1 MMALNGI
8 RHLGMGGH
16 KLELSRQRNDGSG
29 LERVRIVI
37 ARTTGAA
44 VRGILVALLVLT
56 PALYLPVSATNG
68 TEVVVFVAI
77 LAFILTFAEYNSTFP
92 SFIEF
97 RDAPPVNR
105 LRFVG
110 LMSMVSILTLICK
123 NAYTPTE
130 LSSAA
135 YSVGLAVA
143 NVVDFPY
150 SPVRLVVLMLPAEAS
165 APLTEL
171 VRVTAS
177 IAYVAALVTIA
188 SFIYAVK
195 VRGWPTGN
203 GAFNVWTNLPLF
215 DPTKGGDV
223 VTRLQRDG
231 RLNISIGILLPFLI
245 PALIK
250 LLTNVIDPLTLAN
263 PQTLIWTMSAWAFLP
278 ASMIMR
284 GIATLRIAGLIVEK
298 RRAYSTSEAT
308 QTA

>member
-1 MMALNGI
+1 M
-8 RHLGMGGH
+8 
-16 KLELSRQRNDGSG
+16 
-29 LERVRIVI
+29 I

-44 VRGILVALLVLT
+44 IRGLLVALMVLT
-56 PALYLPVSATNG
+56 PALYLPVTSTNG
-68 TEVVVFVAI
+68 TEIVVFLAI
-77 LAFILTFAEYNSTFP
+77 LAFFLTFAEYNSAFP

-110 LMSMVSILTLICK
+110 LMTMITFMTLICK
-123 NAYTPTE
+123 NVYAPTG
-130 LSSAA
+130 LTTLT
-135 YSVGLAVA
+135 YSIGLGVA

-150 SPVRLVVLMLPAEAS
+150 SPVRLIILMLPADTS

-171 VRVTAS
+171 VRICAS
-177 IAYVAALVTIA
+177 VANVAALVTIG
-188 SFIYAVK
+188 SFAYAVR

-231 RLNISIGILLPFLI
+231 RLNICIGILLPFLI

-250 LLTNVIDPLTLAN
+250 LLTDYAEPISLSN
-263 PQTLIWTMSAWAFLP
+263 PQTMIWTLSAWAFLP

-284 GIATLRIAGLIVEK
+284 GLATLRIASLIVEK
-298 RRAYSTSEAT
+298 RRAYSTAEST

>member
-1 MMALNGI
+1 M
-8 RHLGMGGH
+8 
-16 KLELSRQRNDGSG
+16 
-29 LERVRIVI
+29 I

-44 VRGILVALLVLT
+44 IRGLLVALLVLT
-56 PALYLPVSATNG
+56 PALYLPASTSNG
-68 TEVVVFVAI
+68 TEIVVFLAI
-77 LAFILTFAEYNSTFP
+77 LAFILTFAEYNSAFP

-110 LMSMVSILTLICK
+110 LMSMISFLTLICK
-123 NAYTPTE
+123 NAYAPTD
-130 LSSAA
+130 LTSTTYA
-135 YSVGLAVA
+135 VGLAVA

-150 SPVRLVVLMLPAEAS
+150 SPVRLVVLMLPADAS
-165 APLTEL
+165 QPLVEL
-171 VRVTAS
+171 VRITSSV
-177 IAYVAALVTIA
+177 AYVAALVTIA
-188 SFIYAVK
+188 SFAYAVK
-195 VRGWPTGN
+195 LRGWPTGN

-231 RLNISIGILLPFLI
+231 RLNISVGVLLPFLI

-250 LLTNVIDPLTLAN
+250 ILTDFIDPLSLSN

-284 GIATLRIAGLIVEK
+284 GMATLRIAGLIVEK
-298 RRAYSTSEAT
+298 RRAYSTAETT

>member
-1 MMALNGI
+1 M
-8 RHLGMGGH
+8 
-16 KLELSRQRNDGSG
+16 
-29 LERVRIVI
+29 I

-44 VRGILVALLVLT
+44 IRGLLVALLVLT
-56 PALYLPVSATNG
+56 PALYLPASTSNG
-68 TEVVVFVAI
+68 TEIVVFLAI
-77 LAFILTFAEYNSTFP
+77 LAFILTFAEYNSAFP

-110 LMSMVSILTLICK
+110 LMSMISFLTLICK
-123 NAYTPTE
+123 NAYAPTE
-130 LSSAA
+130 LTSTV

-150 SPVRLVVLMLPAEAS
+150 SPVRLVVLMLPADAS
-165 APLTEL
+165 QPLVEL
-171 VRVTAS
+171 VRTTAS
-177 IAYVAALVTIA
+177 VAYVAALVTIA
-188 SFIYAVK
+188 SFAYAVK
-195 VRGWPTGN
+195 LRGWPTGN

-215 DPTKGGDV
+215 DPTKGRDV

-231 RLNISIGILLPFLI
+231 RLNISVGVLLPFLI

-250 LLTNVIDPLTLAN
+250 LLTDFIDPLSLSN

-284 GIATLRIAGLIVEK
+284 GMATLRIAGLIVEK
-298 RRAYSTSEAT
+298 RRAYSTTETT

>member
-1 MMALNGI
+1 M
-8 RHLGMGGH
+8 
-16 KLELSRQRNDGSG
+16 
-29 LERVRIVI
+29 I

-44 VRGILVALLVLT
+44 IRGLLVALMVLT
-56 PALYLPVSATNG
+56 PALYLPVTSTNG
-68 TEVVVFVAI
+68 TEIVVFLAI
-77 LAFILTFAEYNSTFP
+77 LAFFLTFAEYNSAFP

-110 LMSMVSILTLICK
+110 LMSMVTFLTLICK
-123 NAYTPTE
+123 NAYTPTG
-130 LSSAA
+130 LTTTF
-135 YSVGLAVA
+135 YSFGVGVA

-150 SPVRLVVLMLPAEAS
+150 SPVRLIILMLPTDAS
-165 APLTEL
+165 APLIEL
-171 VRVTAS
+171 VRISAS
-177 IAYVAALVTIA
+177 VAYVAALVTIA
-188 SFIYAVK
+188 SFAYAVK

-231 RLNISIGILLPFLI
+231 RLNICIGIQLPFLI

-250 LLTNVIDPLTLAN
+250 LLTDYADPISLSN
-263 PQTLIWTMSAWAFLP
+263 PQTLIWTLSAWAFLP

-284 GIATLRIAGLIVEK
+284 GMATLRIANLIVEK
-298 RRAYSTSEAT
+298 RRAYSTAEST

>member
-1 MMALNGI
+1 M
-8 RHLGMGGH
+8 
-16 KLELSRQRNDGSG
+16 
-29 LERVRIVI
+29 I

-44 VRGILVALLVLT
+44 IRGIMVALMVLT
-56 PALYLPVSATNG
+56 PALYLPVSSTNG
-68 TEVVVFVAI
+68 TEIVVFLAI
-77 LAFILTFAEYNSTFP
+77 LAFFLTFAEYNSAFP

-110 LMSMVSILTLICK
+110 LMSMITFLTLICK
-123 NAYTPTE
+123 DAYAPSDLT
-130 LSSAA
+130 
-135 YSVGLAVA
+135 GLFYALGLGIA

-150 SPVRLVVLMLPAEAS
+150 SPVRLVVLVLPADAN
-165 APLTEL
+165 APLIEL
-171 VRVTAS
+171 VRISAS
-177 IAYVAALVTIA
+177 VAYVAALVTIA
-188 SFIYAVK
+188 SFAYAVK
-195 VRGWPTGN
+195 MRGWPTGN

-231 RLNISIGILLPFLI
+231 RLNISIGVLLPFLI

-250 LLTNVIDPLTLAN
+250 LLTDYANPISLSN
-263 PQTLIWTMSAWAFLP
+263 PQTMIWTMSAWAFLP

-284 GIATLRIAGLIVEK
+284 GMATLRIANLIVEK
-298 RRAYSTSEAT
+298 RRAYSTTEST

>member
-1 MMALNGI
+1 M
-8 RHLGMGGH
+8 
-16 KLELSRQRNDGSG
+16 
-29 LERVRIVI
+29 I

-44 VRGILVALLVLT
+44 IRGLLVALMVLT
-56 PALYLPVSATNG
+56 PALYLPVTSTNG
-68 TEVVVFVAI
+68 TEIVVFLAI
-77 LAFILTFAEYNSTFP
+77 LAFFLTFAEYNSAFP

-110 LMSMVSILTLICK
+110 LMSMITFLTLICK
-123 NAYTPTE
+123 NAYTPTS
-130 LSSAA
+130 LTTIF
-135 YSVGLAVA
+135 YSFGVGVA

-150 SPVRLVVLMLPAEAS
+150 SPVRLIILMLPTDAS
-165 APLTEL
+165 APLIEL
-171 VRVTAS
+171 VRISAS
-177 IAYVAALVTIA
+177 VAYVAALVTIA
-188 SFIYAVK
+188 SFAYAVK

-231 RLNISIGILLPFLI
+231 RLNICIGILLPFLI

-250 LLTNVIDPLTLAN
+250 LLTDYAEPISLSN
-263 PQTLIWTMSAWAFLP
+263 PQTLIWTLSAWAFLP

-284 GIATLRIAGLIVEK
+284 GMATLRIANLIVEK
-298 RRAYSTSEAT
+298 RRAYSTAEST

>member
-1 MMALNGI
+1 M
-8 RHLGMGGH
+8 
-16 KLELSRQRNDGSG
+16 
-29 LERVRIVI
+29 I

-44 VRGILVALLVLT
+44 IRGLLVALMVLT
-56 PALYLPVSATNG
+56 PALYLPVTSTNG
-68 TEVVVFVAI
+68 TEIVVFLAI
-77 LAFILTFAEYNSTFP
+77 LAFFLTFAEYNSAFP

-110 LMSMVSILTLICK
+110 LMSMVTFLTLICK
-123 NAYTPTE
+123 NAYTPTG
-130 LSSAA
+130 LTTTF
-135 YSVGLAVA
+135 YSFGLGVA

-150 SPVRLVVLMLPAEAS
+150 SPVRLIILMLPTDAS
-165 APLTEL
+165 APLIEL
-171 VRVTAS
+171 VRISAS
-177 IAYVAALVTIA
+177 VAYVAALVTIA
-188 SFIYAVK
+188 SFAYAVK

-231 RLNISIGILLPFLI
+231 RLNICIGILLPFLI

-250 LLTNVIDPLTLAN
+250 LLTDYADPISLSN
-263 PQTLIWTMSAWAFLP
+263 PQTLIWTLSAWAFLP

-284 GIATLRIAGLIVEK
+284 GIATLRIANLIAEK
-298 RRAYSTSEAT
+298 RRAYSTAEST

>member
-1 MMALNGI
+1 M
-8 RHLGMGGH
+8 
-16 KLELSRQRNDGSG
+16 
-29 LERVRIVI
+29 
-37 ARTTGAA
+37 
-44 VRGILVALLVLT
+44 ALLVLT
-56 PALYLPVSATNG
+56 PALYLPASTSNG
-68 TEVVVFVAI
+68 AEIVVFLAI
-77 LAFILTFAEYNSTFP
+77 LAFILTFAEYNSAFP

-110 LMSMVSILTLICK
+110 LMSMVSFLTLICK
-123 NAYTPTE
+123 NAYAPTD
-130 LSSAA
+130 LTAVFYGA
-135 YSVGLAVA
+135 GLAVA
-143 NVVDFPY
+143 NILDFPY
-150 SPVRLVVLMLPAEAS
+150 SPVRLVVLMLPAGAS
-165 APLTEL
+165 PPLVEL
-171 VRVTAS
+171 VRISAS
-177 IAYVAALVTIA
+177 VAYVAALVTIA
-188 SFIYAVK
+188 SFVYAVK

-231 RLNISIGILLPFLI
+231 RLNISVGILLPFVI

-250 LLTNVIDPLTLAN
+250 LLANFVDPLSLTN

-284 GIATLRIAGLIVEK
+284 GMATLRIAGLIVEK
-298 RRAYSTSEAT
+298 RRAYSTNEAT

>member
-1 MMALNGI
+1 MQDGTKPSKKKKRSI
-8 RHLGMGGH
+8 RF
-16 KLELSRQRNDGSG
+16 
-29 LERVRIVI
+29 ERVWIVI

-44 VRGILVALLVLT
+44 IRGLLVALMVLT
-56 PALYLPVSATNG
+56 PALYLPVTSTNG
-68 TEVVVFVAI
+68 TEIVVFLAI
-77 LAFILTFAEYNSTFP
+77 LAFFLTFAEYNSAFP

-110 LMSMVSILTLICK
+110 LMSMVTFLTLICK
-123 NAYTPTE
+123 NAYTPTG
-130 LSSAA
+130 LTTTF
-135 YSVGLAVA
+135 YSFGVGVA

-150 SPVRLVVLMLPAEAS
+150 SPVRLIILMLPTDAS
-165 APLTEL
+165 APLIEL
-171 VRVTAS
+171 VRISAS
-177 IAYVAALVTIA
+177 VAYVAALVTIA
-188 SFIYAVK
+188 SFAYAIK

-231 RLNISIGILLPFLI
+231 RLNICIGILLPFLI

-250 LLTNVIDPLTLAN
+250 LLTDYADPISLSN
-263 PQTLIWTMSAWAFLP
+263 PQTLIWTLSAWAFLP

-284 GIATLRIAGLIVEK
+284 GMATLRIANLIVEK
-298 RRAYSTSEAT
+298 RRAYSTDEST

>member
-1 MMALNGI
+1 M
-8 RHLGMGGH
+8 
-16 KLELSRQRNDGSG
+16 
-29 LERVRIVI
+29 
-37 ARTTGAA
+37 
-44 VRGILVALLVLT
+44 VLT
-56 PALYLPVSATNG
+56 PALYLPASTSNG
-68 TEVVVFVAI
+68 TEIVVFLAI
-77 LAFILTFAEYNSTFP
+77 LAFILTFAEYNSAFP

-110 LMSMVSILTLICK
+110 LMSMISFLTLICK
-123 NAYTPTE
+123 NAYAPTE
-130 LSSAA
+130 LTSTV

-150 SPVRLVVLMLPAEAS
+150 SPVRLVVLMLPADAS
-165 APLTEL
+165 QPLVEL
-171 VRVTAS
+171 VRTTAS
-177 IAYVAALVTIA
+177 VAYVAALVTIA
-188 SFIYAVK
+188 SFAYAVK
-195 VRGWPTGN
+195 LRGWPTGN

-215 DPTKGGDV
+215 DPTKGRDV

-231 RLNISIGILLPFLI
+231 RLNISVGVLLPFLI

-250 LLTNVIDPLTLAN
+250 LLTDFIDPLSLSN

-284 GIATLRIAGLIVEK
+284 GMATLRIAGLIVEK
-298 RRAYSTSEAT
+298 RRAYSTTETT

>member
-1 MMALNGI
+1 M
-8 RHLGMGGH
+8 
-16 KLELSRQRNDGSG
+16 
-29 LERVRIVI
+29 I

-44 VRGILVALLVLT
+44 IRGLLVALMVLT
-56 PALYLPVSATNG
+56 PALYLPVSTSNAT
-68 TEVVVFVAI
+68 EIVVFLAI
-77 LAFILTFAEYNSTFP
+77 LAFILTFAEYNSAFP

-110 LMSMVSILTLICK
+110 LMTMITFLTLICK
-123 NAYTPTE
+123 NAYAPTD
-130 LSSAA
+130 LTKYF
-135 YSVGLAVA
+135 YSIGVTIG
-143 NVVDFPY
+143 NVLDFPY
-150 SPVRLVVLMLPAEAS
+150 SPVRLVVLMLPPDAS
-165 APLTEL
+165 QTLVDL
-171 VRVTAS
+171 VRMCAS
-177 IAYVAALVTIA
+177 VAYVAALVTVA
-188 SFIYAVK
+188 SFAYAVR

-223 VTRLQRDG
+223 VTRLQRDA
-231 RLNISIGILLPFLI
+231 RLNITMGILLPFVI

-250 LLTNVIDPLTLAN
+250 LLADFISPISLSN

-284 GIATLRIAGLIVEK
+284 GMATMRIASLIVEK
-298 RRAYSTSEAT
+298 RRAYSTSETA

>member
-1 MMALNGI
+1 M
-8 RHLGMGGH
+8 
-16 KLELSRQRNDGSG
+16 
-29 LERVRIVI
+29 I

-44 VRGILVALLVLT
+44 IRGLLVALLVLT
-56 PALYLPVSATNG
+56 PALYLPASTSNG
-68 TEVVVFVAI
+68 TEIVVFLAI
-77 LAFILTFAEYNSTFP
+77 LAFILTFAEYNSAFP

-110 LMSMVSILTLICK
+110 LMSMISFLTLICK
-123 NAYTPTE
+123 NAYAPTE
-130 LSSAA
+130 LTSTV
-135 YSVGLAVA
+135 YSVGW
-143 NVVDFPY
+143 VVSDVLDFPY
-150 SPVRLVVLMLPAEAS
+150 SPVRLVVLMLPADAS
-165 APLTEL
+165 QNLVEL
-171 VRVTAS
+171 VRVSAS
-177 IAYVAALVTIA
+177 IAYVAALVTVA
-188 SFIYAVK
+188 SFAYAVK
-195 VRGWPTGN
+195 LRKWPTGN

-231 RLNISIGILLPFLI
+231 RLNISVGVLLPFLI

-250 LLTNVIDPLTLAN
+250 LLTDFIDPLSLSN

-284 GIATLRIAGLIVEK
+284 GMATLRIAGLIVEK
-298 RRAYSTSEAT
+298 RRAYSTTETT